1 MAALAIIGGIVSFI
15 GTIASADAARQ
26 EGEAAQ
32 QAAYY
37 KAKMEER
44 KANEE
49 RALAGRKAAQTKK
62 ELEYTQ
68 SSLQARAAAS
78 GGGADD
84 GTVIKLASDIEQ
96 QGTYHSLL
104 NMWQGEAKGRD
115 LENQA
120 QLDRYVGDRRKD
132 AAEAKANS
140 MIIGGLGGLFGSFAK
155 FG

>member
-1 MAALAIIGGIVSFI
+1 MAAIGVLGGIISFI

-26 EGEAAQ
+26 EGEAAK

-37 KAKMEER
+37 KAQQEER
-44 KANEE
+44 KADEE
-49 RALAGRKAAQTKK
+49 RALASRKAAQTKK
-62 ELEYTQ
+62 ELDYTQ

-96 QGTYHSLL
+96 TGTYHSLL
-104 NMWQGEAKGRD
+104 NMWQGEARGRD
-115 LENQA
+115 RENQA
-120 QLDRYVGDRRKD
+120 SLDRYVGDRKKD
-132 AAEAKANS
+132 AAEARANS